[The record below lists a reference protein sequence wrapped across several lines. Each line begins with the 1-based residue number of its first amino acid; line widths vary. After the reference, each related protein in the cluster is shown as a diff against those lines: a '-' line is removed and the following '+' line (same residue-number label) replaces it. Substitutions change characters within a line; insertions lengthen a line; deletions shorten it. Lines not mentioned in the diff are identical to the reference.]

1 MYTSY
6 TKPYDDINHPGVLL
20 FSMASIPHT
29 NQYGGAI
36 VLSPKISIWQP
47 QLTSGVEWYDSHAAP
62 ISITQHWN
70 EPVFYFGLD
79 NNFSFPHGWFFN
91 IKGTLRTGAK
101 QSYAIRHTE
110 GRVDAQ
116 LTKSF
121 LKDQSLKVSITAKD
135 IFHTAYRYF
144 TIYGDRTFSSNR
156 DYSDQQRL
164 GIRLNY
170 QFNATKSKYKG
181 TGAGESEKSRL

>member
-1 MYTSY
+1 
-6 TKPYDDINHPGVLL
+6 
-20 FSMASIPHT
+20 MASIPHT

-47 QLTSGVEWYDSHAAP
+47 QLTSGIDWYDSHAAP
-62 ISITQHWN
+62 IGITQHWN
-70 EPVFYFGLD
+70 EPVFYFSLD
-79 NNFSFPHGWFFN
+79 NNFSFPRGWFFN
-91 IKGTLRTGAK
+91 IKGTLQTGAK
-101 QSYAIRHTE
+101 QSYAIRHSA

-121 LKDQSLKVSITAKD
+121 LKDQSLKVSVTAKD

-144 TIYGDRTFSSNR
+144 TIYGDRTFSSDRN
-156 DYSDQQRL
+156 YSDQQRL
-164 GIRLNY
+164 GIRLSY